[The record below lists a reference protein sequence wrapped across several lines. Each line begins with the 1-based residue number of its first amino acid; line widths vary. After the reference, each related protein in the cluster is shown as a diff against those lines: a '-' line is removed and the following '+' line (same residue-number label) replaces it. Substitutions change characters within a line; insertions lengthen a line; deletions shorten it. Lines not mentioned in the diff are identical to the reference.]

1 MRERDIA
8 RTCAGILAGIL
19 FLASL
24 SVMGSWWLS
33 ASDSGPRPTAESVPA
48 TPEPARGQAPA
59 AAAVRSLAARRLEP
73 VAAVSTNSMEINQ
86 LQRKAYALETENA
99 KLRGRL
105 HDMLNW
111 MLENVRG
118 TFPLPEAQMANLRLV
133 PVDEN
138 MAVSDDLAEVLRLSD
153 QELDTLDATFSGT
166 RTVLRELEAEKISVA
181 EPGENQVVLSIP
193 PYAEEGQVVR
203 EELYGALKQTLG
215 AGRFDR
221 FLQVA
226 EAGLD
231 ERFDYFGEAD
241 RTLEFE
247 AVQDAASGDP
257 QLFVRDERVR
267 PSKEDPLRQDI
278 TASERIVTEL
288 PDEYYPYRSWLPD
301 YVTRFARNN

>member
-73 VAAVSTNSMEINQ
+73 VAAVSANSMEINQ

-267 PSKEDPLRQDI
+267 PNKEDPLRQDI

>member
-73 VAAVSTNSMEINQ
+73 VAAVSANSLEINQ

-267 PSKEDPLRQDI
+267 PNKEDPLRQDI

>member
-1 MRERDIA
+1 MREHDIA
-8 RTCAGILAGIL
+8 RHCAAALAGIL
-19 FLASL
+19 LLACA
-24 SVMGSWWLS
+24 SVMVSWWLAAPGSGAPS
-33 ASDSGPRPTAESVPA
+33 APASSAFQPAA
-48 TPEPARGQAPA
+48 TPAPA
-59 AAAVRSLAARRLEP
+59 GADIRPAAAVRRPGPVFPAAAP
-73 VAAVSTNSMEINQ
+73 APDPDPW
-86 LQRKAYALETENA
+86 QRKAYALETENA

-118 TFPLPEAQMANLRLV
+118 TFPLPEAQMANLQLM

-138 MAVSDDLAEVLRLSD
+138 MAVSEDLAEVLRLSD

-226 EAGLD
+226 EDGLD
-231 ERFDYFGEAD
+231 ARFDYFGEAD

>member
-1 MRERDIA
+1 MREHNIA
-8 RTCAGILAGIL
+8 KQCAATLAGIL
-19 FLASL
+19 FLACAA
-24 SVMGSWWLS
+24 VMVSWWLTGPGAGAPPAP
-33 ASDSGPRPTAESVPA
+33 ASSSPVSGPVPVRVSAGAEVRPAPA
-48 TPEPARGQAPA
+48 MRPAPGSGA
-59 AAAVRSLAARRLEP
+59 AAAGPELA
-73 VAAVSTNSMEINQ
+73 Q
-86 LQRKAYALETENA
+86 WQRKAYALETENA

-118 TFPLPEAQMANLRLV
+118 TFPLPEAQMANLQLM

-138 MAVSDDLAEVLRLSD
+138 MAVSEDLAEVLRLSD

-226 EAGLD
+226 EDGLD

>member
-1 MRERDIA
+1 MREYDIA
-8 RTCAGILAGIL
+8 RHCAAALAGIL
-19 FLASL
+19 LLACA
-24 SVMGSWWLS
+24 SVMVSWWLAAPGSGASPTPASS
-33 ASDSGPRPTAESVPA
+33 AFRSPS
-48 TPEPARGQAPA
+48 TPAPA
-59 AAAVRSLAARRLEP
+59 PAGADIRPAVRQPGPVFSAAAPAPDPDRW
-73 VAAVSTNSMEINQ
+73 
-86 LQRKAYALETENA
+86 QRKAYALETENA

-118 TFPLPEAQMANLRLV
+118 TFPLPETQMANLQLM

-138 MAVSDDLAEVLRLSD
+138 MAVSEDLAEVLRLSD

-226 EAGLD
+226 EDGLD

-278 TASERIVTEL
+278 IASERIVTEL
-288 PDEYYPYRSWLPD
+288 PDEYYSYRSWLPD

>member
-1 MRERDIA
+1 MREHDIA
-8 RTCAGILAGIL
+8 RHCAAALAGIL
-19 FLASL
+19 LLACA
-24 SVMGSWWLS
+24 SVMVSWWL
-33 ASDSGPRPTAESVPA
+33 AAPGAAPR
-48 TPEPARGQAPA
+48 PA
-59 AAAVRSLAARRLEP
+59 AAVVTAVPGPDPARISAGAAVRPAPAFRPEP
-73 VAAVSTNSMEINQ
+73 RVAASAAASELAQV
-86 LQRKAYALETENA
+86 QRKAYQLETENA
-99 KLRGRL
+99 RLRGRL

-118 TFPLPEAQMANLRLV
+118 TFPLPEAQMANLQLM
-133 PVDEN
+133 PVDEH
-138 MAVSDDLAEVLRLSD
+138 MAVSEDLAEVLRLSD

-181 EPGENQVVLSIP
+181 EPGENQVILSIP

-226 EAGLD
+226 EDGLD

>member
-8 RTCAGILAGIL
+8 RTCGGILAGIL
-19 FLASL
+19 ILASL
-24 SVMGSWWLS
+24 AVMGSWWL
-33 ASDSGPRPTAESVPA
+33 AAPGSGPRPAVAAAPA
-48 TPEPARGQAPA
+48 ASEPARVPAPAVPEARPVAARRAAPA
-59 AAAVRSLAARRLEP
+59 AAPAKDPELA
-73 VAAVSTNSMEINQ
+73 Q
-86 LQRKAYALETENA
+86 LQRKAYQLETENA

-118 TFPLPEAQMANLRLV
+118 TFPLPDAQMANLRLV
-133 PVDEN
+133 PVDED
-138 MAVSDDLAEVLRLSD
+138 MAVSADLAEVLRLSD
-153 QELDTLDATFSGT
+153 QELDTLDATFNGT